1 MMTKPAIL
9 IAGTGSGV
17 GKTSVTLG
25 IVAALKQRGLTV
37 QTFKVGPDFLD
48 PTWLSL
54 ASGRPCYNLDS
65 WICGKKYM
73 CELFAKKSADADV
86 AVIEGVMGLFD
97 GASPVNSEGSSA
109 EIARWL
115 RLPVLLV
122 VDSHG
127 LSRTMAATVSGFC
140 NFEAGVNIAAVIANR
155 SGSSRHADWLAQSL
169 SAASLPPLAGAIPRN
184 SLPTLPGRHLG
195 LVTATES
202 LMTQELLQQLADQ
215 IEKHINL
222 DLVLELAADNQ
233 NLPTIPQPE
242 TEAATSSPPDQ
253 RGEDRVHLTDLP
265 QTALERVRI
274 GIAKDEAFHFYYQDD
289 LETLTDC
296 GAELVFFSPIHDSP
310 LPPDLDGI
318 WLGGGY
324 PELYAA
330 QLSANSGMLADIR
343 GFIASGGPLY
353 AECGGLIYLSR
364 KIELLD
370 GACHPLVAAL
380 PLDTRMLPRRKA
392 LGYVEVTLQQD
403 TLLGKAGLVLRGHE
417 FHYSEV
423 VEPADTG
430 LKRPYLTSARNRNK
444 GAEAGYQNENLL
456 ASYIHLRLA
465 AHPDAA
471 AEYIK
476 TCRSYH
482 ARKSADP

>member
-17 GKTSVTLG
+17 GKTSITLG
-25 IVAALKQRGLTV
+25 LVAALKQRGLTV

-65 WICGKKYM
+65 WICGKKYL
-73 CELFAKKSADADV
+73 CELFAKKSADADI

-97 GASPVNSEGSSA
+97 GASPVNAEGSSA

-115 RLPVLLV
+115 GLPVLLV
-122 VDSHG
+122 LDSHG
-127 LSRTMAATVSGFC
+127 VARTLAATVSGFC

-155 SGSSRHADWLAQSL
+155 SGSDRHADWLAQSL
-169 SAASLPPLAGAIPRN
+169 SASSLPPLAGAIPRN
-184 SLPTLPGRHLG
+184 SLPPLPGRHLG
-195 LVTATES
+195 LVTATDS

-222 DLVLELAADNQ
+222 DLVLELAADNH
-233 NLPTIPQPE
+233 NLPTIP
-242 TEAATSSPPDQ
+242 PPDH
-253 RGEDRVHLTDLP
+253 RGEDRVNLADPP
-265 QTALERVRI
+265 QTALNKVRI

-296 GAELVFFSPIHDSP
+296 GAELVFFSPIHDKA

-330 QLSANSGMLADIR
+330 RLSLNSGMLADIR

-370 GACHPLVAAL
+370 GVYHPLVAAL

-430 LKRPYLTSARNRNK
+430 LKKPYRTSARNRDK
-444 GAEAGYQNENLL
+444 GVEAGYQDRNLL

-465 AHPDAA
+465 AHPESA

-482 ARKSADP
+482 ARKTANP